1 MKEKVPVKYERPNPL
16 VMFDDLRTEF
26 ENFFDRPWNMLNWKF
41 RPEKPAWMP
50 KIDVFEKEGF
60 LTVKADL
67 PGMKKEEVFV
77 TLEDNAL
84 VLKGERKEEKEVK
97 EEYFYRA
104 ERIYGN
110 FYRRLPLNFKADP
123 AKIEA
128 KFFDGVLEVR
138 LPVPKLEEPKGLPIP
153 IN

>member
-16 VMFDDLRTEF
+16 VMFDDLRTEL
-26 ENFFDRPWNMLNWKF
+26 ENFFDRPWGFKF
-41 RPEKPAWMP
+41 RPEKPAWAP

-67 PGMKKEEVFV
+67 PGMKKEDVFV
-77 TLEDNAL
+77 TLEDNVL

-97 EEYFYRA
+97 EENFYRA
-104 ERIYGN
+104 ERTYGS
-110 FYRRLPLNFKADP
+110 FYRRLPLNFAADP

-128 KFFDGVLEVR
+128 KFVDGVLEVR
-138 LPVPKLEEPKGLPIP
+138 LPVPKVEEPKGMPIP

>member
-1 MKEKVPVKYERPNPL
+1 MYERPNPL

-26 ENFFDRPWNMLNWKF
+26 EHFFDRPWGMLNWKF
-41 RPEKPAWMP
+41 RPEKVGWAP
-50 KIDVFEKEGF
+50 KIDVFEKDNVLF
-60 LTVKADL
+60 VKVDL

-77 TLEDNAL
+77 TLEDGDL
-84 VLKGERKEEKEVK
+84 VLRGERKEEKEV
-97 EEYFYRA
+97 EEENFYRA
-104 ERIYGN
+104 ERMYGN

-138 LPVPKLEEPKGLPIP
+138 LPVPKLEEPKGQVIP
-153 IN
+153 VN

>member
-26 ENFFDRPWNMLNWKF
+26 EHFFDRPWGMFNWKF
-41 RPEKPAWMP
+41 HPEKVGWAP

-67 PGMKKEEVFV
+67 PGMKKEDVFV
-77 TLEDNAL
+77 TLEDDVL
-84 VLKGERKEEKEVK
+84 VLKGERKEEKEIK
-97 EEYFYRA
+97 EENFYRA
-104 ERIYGN
+104 ERMYGN

-138 LPVPKLEEPKGLPIP
+138 LPVPKLEEPQGLPIP

>member
-1 MKEKVPVKYERPNPL
+1 
-16 VMFDDLRTEF
+16 MFEDLRTEF
-26 ENFFDRPWNMLNWKF
+26 ENFFDRPWGMLNWKF
-41 RPEKPAWMP
+41 HPEKPDWMP

-84 VLKGERKEEKEVK
+84 VLKGERKEEKEIK
-97 EEYFYRA
+97 EENFYRA
-104 ERIYGN
+104 ERVYGN

-128 KFFDGVLEVR
+128 KFTNGVLTVT
-138 LPVPKLEEPKGLPIP
+138 LPKAEKAAPRKIEIKT
-153 IN
+153 

>member
-1 MKEKVPVKYERPNPL
+1 
-16 VMFDDLRTEF
+16 MFEDLRTEF
-26 ENFFDRPWNMLNWKF
+26 ENFFDRPWAMLNWKF
-41 RPEKPAWMP
+41 GPEKPGWMP

-77 TLEDNAL
+77 TLEDDAL
-84 VLKGERKEEKEVK
+84 VLKGERREEKEVK
-97 EEYFYRA
+97 EEHFYRA

-110 FYRRLPLNFKADP
+110 FYRRLPLNFNADP

-128 KFFDGVLEVR
+128 RFFDGVLEVR

>member
-1 MKEKVPVKYERPNPL
+1 MKEKVPVRYERPNPL

-26 ENFFDRPWNMLNWKF
+26 EHLFDRPWGMFNWKL
-41 RPEKPAWMP
+41 RPEKPMWAP
-50 KIDVFEKEGF
+50 KIDVFEKEGY

-77 TLEDNAL
+77 TLEADAL
-84 VLKGERKEEKEVK
+84 VLKGERKEEKEV
-97 EEYFYRA
+97 EEENFYRA
-104 ERIYGN
+104 ERMVGS
-110 FYRRLPLNFKADP
+110 FYRRLPLSFKADP

-128 KFFDGVLEVR
+128 KFTDGVLEVC
-138 LPVPKLEEPKGLPIP
+138 LPIPKLEEPKGQAIP